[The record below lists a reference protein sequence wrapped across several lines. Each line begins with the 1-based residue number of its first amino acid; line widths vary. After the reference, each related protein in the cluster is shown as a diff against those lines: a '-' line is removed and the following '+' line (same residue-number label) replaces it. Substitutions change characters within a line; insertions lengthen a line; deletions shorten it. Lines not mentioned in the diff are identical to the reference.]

1 MRIFLGIIIGYA
13 FGVGLGLLLVYGLSS
28 NTHDKSQEA
37 AVTALLLV
45 GPVAAIIGGIV
56 AWFSRS

>member
-1 MRIFLGIIIGYA
+1 MRIFLGIVIGYA
-13 FGVGLGLLLVYGLSS
+13 VGVGLGLLLVYGLSS